1 MILYKNVILTTGL
14 CISCKQ
20 NERKYVFID
29 CQKMPMPMGAHA
41 AQKVHANMLKTA
53 VEKEDLRKGPKDPG
67 MLFQSKG
74 KQ

>member
-1 MILYKNVILTTGL
+1 MTGL
-14 CISCKQ
+14 CITDKQ
-20 NERKYVFID
+20 NEREHIFID

-41 AQKVHANMLKTA
+41 AQKVHANMLKAA
-53 VEKEDLRKGPKDPG
+53 VEKEDHKKDPKDPG